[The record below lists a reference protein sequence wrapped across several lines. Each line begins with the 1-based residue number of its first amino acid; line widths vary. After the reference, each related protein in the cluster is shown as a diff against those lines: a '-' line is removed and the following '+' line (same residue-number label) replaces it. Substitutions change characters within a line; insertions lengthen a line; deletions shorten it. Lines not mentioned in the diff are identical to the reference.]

1 MFIQSPALMY
11 AALDN
16 SLNTL
21 NTLKLTTHSI
31 FPEQFYPRDHI
42 FILLALYLD
51 EKRSIGNRVP
61 LRKTTIKGY
70 S

>member
-16 SLNTL
+16 SL

-51 EKRSIGNRVP
+51 EKISIGNRVP

>member
-16 SLNTL
+16 SL

-42 FILLALYLD
+42 FILLALYL
-51 EKRSIGNRVP
+51 EVAPVFKP
-61 LRKTTIKGY
+61 PT
-70 S
+70 